1 MRQCP
6 QCQTVY
12 ADDALLFCLND
23 GAKLQFARD
32 PDETLPAY
40 DPNATL
46 PYPPA
51 SATQPTLVETQP
63 APPARVVAPIVTT
76 PQTPVQPQV
85 IKQGVSP
92 VIVGAL
98 VGLLILALGGL
109 ALFALKDSLFQPSPI
124 AQATPTPAPPA
135 TPQREI
141 VIVKEP
147 AAPASNRPLPAPTA
161 PPTVANKTPGRFPE
175 ASERNLSGE
184 DLAENKCP
192 ELKIMRNEIFAR
204 HGFIFQTPD
213 MADYFSRQSWYRGTT
228 RDVTKQLT
236 GIERA
241 NLIIIKSYEEGL
253 GCR

>member
-6 QCQTVY
+6 NCQTVY

-32 PDETLPAY
+32 PEETLPAY

-51 SATQPTLVETQP
+51 SATQPTLVDRQSSP
-63 APPARVVAPIVTT
+63 LARVGAPIVTT
-76 PQTPVQPQV
+76 PSAPPQMPVQPQV

-109 ALFALKDSLFQPSPI
+109 ALFALKDSLFQPS
-124 AQATPTPAPPA
+124 AVTQATPTPAPQTP
-135 TPQREI
+135 PQRAM

-161 PPTVANKTPGRFPE
+161 PPPVSTNETPGRFPE
-175 ASERNLSGE
+175 ASERNLTGE
-184 DLAENKCP
+184 DLAENKTVP
-192 ELKIMRNEIFAR
+192 RENF
-204 HGFIFQTPD
+204 
-213 MADYFSRQSWYRGTT
+213 
-228 RDVTKQLT
+228 VTHDF
-236 GIERA
+236 
-241 NLIIIKSYEEGL
+241 
-253 GCR
+253 